1 MAKLET
7 ISVFFQGQ
15 DQSEL
20 DEAIVELKEKY
31 GEDCALRLQ
40 IDVYSYPE

>member
-1 MAKLET
+1 MPKLET
-7 ISVFFQGQ
+7 ISVFYQGQ
-15 DQSEL
+15 DPSEL
-20 DEAIVELKEKY
+20 DEAIAELKERY